1 MALLLRDKYL
11 GGGPECHRKS
21 IDREYG
27 TWRRWLDTGHEHRY
41 PIRRGLIT
49 NMKLIITLLL
59 TAASLCFGQGRP
71 IDFTASIIGIDGKP
85 MMNGDPKV
93 PVALTL
99 GEVAVTALE
108 SQLEEDKQA
117 TGADKFKRDELARKI
132 YGKKDVALPAE
143 EIATI
148 KDRIGKSF
156 GAMVVGAAWRMLD
169 PASDSAKK

>member
-1 MALLLRDKYL
+1 
-11 GGGPECHRKS
+11 
-21 IDREYG
+21 
-27 TWRRWLDTGHEHRY
+27 
-41 PIRRGLIT
+41 
-49 NMKLIITLLL
+49 
-59 TAASLCFGQGRP
+59 
-71 IDFTASIIGIDGKP
+71 